1 MFISTG
7 EIYEK
12 HSFSNLLELALVFNR
27 TRIEQN

>member
-12 HSFSNLLELALVFNR
+12 LFKQIILELALVLDR
-27 TRIEQN
+27 ARIETN